1 MLIAVIN
8 NKGGTGKTTTSVSLS
23 AALADRG
30 YQVLLADLD
39 AQASS
44 SLSLGI
50 QWNDLKPSVAD
61 VLLGDADIA
70 GIIRMSHIP
79 NLSLMTADM
88 ELVNTDLGLA
98 NVPGRENRLSECLE
112 TIRHAYDFIL
122 LDCPPSLSLI
132 SVNAL
137 LAADGHI
144 VPVTPEYLA
153 LEGLISLMD
162 AVEKLEKGMGK
173 SVNLL
178 GIVFTM
184 TQPTLNI
191 TRKIIAIV
199 REHYGEKVFQTEI
212 KRDVRLSEAPS
223 FSQSVF
229 DLDPKSQGAK
239 AYAMLTDELIRC
251 LNMKPRL

>member
-1 MLIAVIN
+1 MVIAVIN
-8 NKGGTGKTTTSVSLS
+8 NKGGTGKTTTSVSLA
-23 AALADRG
+23 AALAGRG
-30 YQVLLADLD
+30 YQVLLADMD
-39 AQASS
+39 AQASA
-44 SLSLGI
+44 SLSLGV
-50 QWNDLKPSVAD
+50 QWHDLKPSVAD
-61 VLLGDADIA
+61 VLLGDTEIT
-70 GIIRMSHIP
+70 GVIRMSHIP

-88 ELVNTDLGLA
+88 ELVNTDLRLA

-112 TIRHAYDFIL
+112 AIRHAYDFIL

-137 LAADGHI
+137 LAADRYI
-144 VPVTPEYLA
+144 VAVTPEYLA

-162 AVEKLEKGMGK
+162 AVRKLEKGMGK
-173 SVNLL
+173 SLNLL
-178 GIVFTM
+178 GIIFTI

-212 KRDVRLSEAPS
+212 KWDVRLSEAPS

-239 AYAMLTDELIRC
+239 AYAMLTDELIRH
-251 LNMKPRL
+251 LNMKPRP